1 MINNAFRFFPIEDQN
16 EQKYRNEYR
25 RDYARVLHSPSFRRL
40 EHKTQLFPGHES
52 DFFRNRLTHCLEV
65 AQISKSLALKIKNE
79 YPYSVVEPD
88 VCEIAGLM
96 HDLGHPPFGH
106 NGEHALDQCMI
117 HFGGFEGN
125 AQTLR
130 IICRLEKK
138 EINEE
143 NGEPLCVTCEGKD
156 IRTGLNLTAR
166 TIASAIKY
174 DKVIPISR
182 EKKRSLVKGYYRSEK
197 SMLDKIK
204 EELGCKGAKNF
215 KTIECSIMDLADD
228 IAYST
233 YDMEDAF
240 KAGFLTPLEMM
251 AVEKSVLNKI
261 IVKLEKDGI
270 HKTVDDCRIGLYE
283 IFNGIWQEAIDQ
295 QKCVSANDALFE
307 EYTLATV
314 MSIYKHSKNVAAVG
328 YSRTKFTSGLVNE
341 FIEGVEYVHNK
352 NNPLLST
359 VRFNSDIKFKVNL
372 LKHFTYEYLINSPRL
387 KVVEN
392 RGEEI
397 IDKIFKRLASEGGE
411 IFLPQDFQTLYNTF
425 TEDVDK
431 KRVICDF
438 IAGMTDRY
446 ALEFYGRL
454 YSENPQTIFKPL

>member
-1 MINNAFRFFPIEDQN
+1 MGNSLFRFYPIDEKI
-16 EQKYRNEYR
+16 EQEYRNEYR

-40 EHKTQLFPGHES
+40 EHKTQLFPGYES
-52 DFFRNRLTHCLEV
+52 DFFRNRLTHSLEV
-65 AQISKSLALKIKNE
+65 AQIAKSLAFKIRAKNE
-79 YPYSVVEPD
+79 QAVAEPD

-138 EINEE
+138 EIDAE
-143 NGEPLCVTCEGKD
+143 NGVPLLVGSDGKD
-156 IRTGLNLTAR
+156 LRAGLNLTAR
-166 TIASAIKY
+166 TIASALKY

-182 EKKRSLVKGYYRSEK
+182 EKKRNLVKGYYRSEK
-197 SMLDKIK
+197 DVLDRVKT
-204 EELGCKGAKNF
+204 ELGCTKAKKF
-215 KTIECSIMDLADD
+215 KTIECAIMDLADD

-251 AVEKSVLNKI
+251 AVEPSVLEQI
-261 IVKLEKDGI
+261 LVKLEADDI
-270 HKTVDDCRIGLYE
+270 VSSIEDCRIGLYE
-283 IFNGIWQEAIDQ
+283 IFNDIWQDEINR
-295 QKCVSANDALFE
+295 QKEITADDPLYE
-307 EYTLATV
+307 ENTLATM
-314 MSIYKHSKNVAAVG
+314 MSIYKHSKHVAAVG
-328 YSRTKFTSGLVNE
+328 YARNKFTSGLVNE
-341 FIEGVEYVHNK
+341 FVEGVEYHHNLD
-352 NNPLLST
+352 NPILST
-359 VRFNSDIKFKVNL
+359 VCFNSDTKFKVNL
-372 LKHFTYEYLINSPRL
+372 LKHFTYVYLINSPRL

-397 IDKIFKRLASEGGE
+397 IGKIFDRLASEGGE
-411 IFLPQDFQTLYNTF
+411 IFLPKDFQLLYSAF
-425 TEDVDK
+425 KEDVDK